1 MLAARW
7 HAARDVRLEEVPE
20 PVPGPGEVLVE
31 VACAGICGTDVR
43 EYRDGPHMIRSG
55 PVTLGHEWSGRVTAL
70 GMQVSGVEP
79 GQRVCG
85 DACIRCGTCEWC
97 RRGEYNICR
106 SGASVGLHRDGAFAR
121 YLTVPA
127 YTLVPLPDAVSN
139 AAGALVEPLAV
150 GLHAVRQG
158 RVTPGDSVAVVG
170 FGMVGCAALLAARAA
185 GAARIAVVEPRPER
199 LRLAT
204 ELGGEPAGR
213 NRFDVVIEC
222 SGLAEAMPA
231 ALEMVRR
238 GGRLVLAGIAH
249 TPATVDLGRIVYYER
264 EVIGALGYRYDLERV
279 VALLAAGRLDVSP
292 LLCPPISLA
301 EILGGG
307 FERSL
312 NDPAAPLRVLVNPA

>member
-1 MLAARW
+1 M
-7 HAARDVRLEEVPE
+7 
-20 PVPGPGEVLVE
+20 
-31 VACAGICGTDVR
+31 
-43 EYRDGPHMIRSG
+43 
-55 PVTLGHEWSGRVTAL
+55 
-70 GMQVSGVEP
+70 
-79 GQRVCG
+79 
-85 DACIRCGTCEWC
+85 
-97 RRGEYNICR
+97 
-106 SGASVGLHRDGAFAR
+106 
-121 YLTVPA
+121 
-127 YTLVPLPDAVSN
+127 
-139 AAGALVEPLAV
+139 
-150 GLHAVRQG
+150 
-158 RVTPGDSVAVVG
+158 
-170 FGMVGCAALLAARAA
+170 
-185 GAARIAVVEPRPER
+185 
-199 LRLAT
+199 
-204 ELGGEPAGR
+204 
-213 NRFDVVIEC
+213 VIEC